1 METSTIIRDHLTF
14 RVILQA
20 MSHPGKVYSL
30 PDFSGSVPFAVE
42 LLGCLMDNETSF
54 AVLGDLELETALA
67 LHTGS
72 RAVTPETADFIFVA
86 RGSGGEKMTELRRG
100 SLEYPDS
107 GTTIVY
113 LVTALSEENGD
124 IALTGPGVDG
134 TVSLRID
141 GLNKKELMRLKEMN
155 NEFPLGVDA
164 VFLDARGRICCIPRS
179 SRIGVN

>member
-20 MSHPGKVYSL
+20 MSHPGKMYPL
-30 PDFSGSVPFAVE
+30 PEFPGNAPVAVE

-54 AVLGDLELETALA
+54 AVLGDPDLETALV

-72 RAVTPETADFIFVA
+72 RAVSPETADFILVA
-86 RGSGGEKMTELRRG
+86 RGIVGEKTADLRRG

-107 GTTIVY
+107 GATIVY
-113 LVTALSEENGD
+113 LVAGLSEENGD
-124 IALTGPGVDG
+124 ITVSGPGVDG

-141 GLNKKELMRLKEMN
+141 GLSLNELMRLKEMN